1 MARINIEFPHDKII
15 FETSITVQVS
25 DINYGNHL
33 SNDAVLRLCQEVR
46 MRFLKQWN
54 YTELNIENLGIIMAD
69 AALVFKGEGFH
80 GNQLTIG
87 MAIDDI
93 SRVSFDLYYYIKHG
107 EREIAIVKTAIVFF
121 DYKLKKVS
129 ACPAAFL
136 SKLKT

>member
-1 MARINIEFPHDKII
+1 MARIIIEFPHDKII
-15 FETSITVQVS
+15 FETTIMVQVS

-46 MRFLKQWN
+46 MRFLKQWD

-69 AALVFKGEGFH
+69 AALIFKGEGYH
-80 GNQLTIG
+80 GNQLTIS

-129 ACPAAFL
+129 TCPASFL
-136 SKLKT
+136 SKLKF